1 MVKSNEML
9 NVPTFPFNQS
19 KHLMSF
25 QPIMASEESKRKLP
39 ESREPRYPREIGEP
53 PKGKITPV
61 RLSELFARRLQD
73 PDTWTEEKLA
83 EHYQLD
89 KETLSAVLKYFS
101 DYAIVKKRDFPR
113 PQDDVPFL
121 G

>member
-1 MVKSNEML
+1 M
-9 NVPTFPFNQS
+9 PTG
-19 KHLMSF
+19 
-25 QPIMASEESKRKLP
+25 EESERKLP
-39 ESREPRYPREIGEP
+39 RSREPRYPREIGEP
-53 PKGKITPV
+53 PKEKITPV
-61 RLSELFARRLQD
+61 KLSELFARRLQD

-89 KETLSAVLKYFS
+89 KEALSAVLKYFS
-101 DYAIVKKRDFPR
+101 DYAVVKKKDFPR